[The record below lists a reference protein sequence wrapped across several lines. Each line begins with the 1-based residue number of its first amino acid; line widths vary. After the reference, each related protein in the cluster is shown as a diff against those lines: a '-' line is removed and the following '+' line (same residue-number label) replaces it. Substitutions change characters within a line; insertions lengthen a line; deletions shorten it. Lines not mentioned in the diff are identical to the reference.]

1 MTVLRTGCLDPDV
14 LQLLDSE
21 DVVHFPRL
29 TMVMV
34 IALSRVNYL

>member
-1 MTVLRTGCLDPDV
+1 MTVLRTGCLDPEV

-21 DVVHFPRL
+21 DVVHFPHL